1 MNNTTTIV
9 FNYNIKHVRE
19 LDNLCKLSKLNL
31 KQTEG
36 PFQSL
41 QSLKVESELCLG
53 DDGGSDTGAQSA
65 PPEGLQ
71 VFVSVR
77 CSGLLTRPQ
86 LYFCAA

>member
-9 FNYNIKHVRE
+9 FNYSIKHVRE

-41 QSLKVESELCLG
+41 KVESELCLR